1 MASGA
6 GLPSRLAAYP
16 IGLDA
21 AAHIPFPSRRRV
33 TERWRSAGST
43 TWSVTPEPP
52 GRPCPRTE
60 TNRGASDIV
69 RYRSS
74 CAGLMPRLRQLF
86 SSGGRF
92 TRSGVSRFAPILH
105 LRSKLGSVAGHAPSA
120 GTGQTNP
127 LSLVGL
133 RTDAM
138 KPIVTS
144 LGGSWSA
151 GSHRR
156 LSAPTTLPRW
166 R

>member
-1 MASGA
+1 MQCAFSPLTAPVGSGRVVGHPEVGQEPHKLLCSRPAFTDVPALVQFARHSGRDPHATSHGMA
-6 GLPSRLAAYP
+6 
-16 IGLDA
+16 
-21 AAHIPFPSRRRV
+21 
-33 TERWRSAGST
+33 T
-43 TWSVTPEPP
+43 
-52 GRPCPRTE
+52 
-60 TNRGASDIV
+60 DIV

-92 TRSGVSRFAPILH
+92 TRSGVNRFAPILH